1 MDVAKILSGVF
12 AGDTGDKGDISSKAL
27 ESNNNSS
34 CSPVPQVS
42 PNEIRWGTDTEPE
55 GDSENH
61 TDQQLNWVCP
71 PVPRVPR
78 ILVDENTYEER
89 AAVAE
94 HDGGLSR
101 QEAETLAAQE
111 QGFDDADSLHGDVVG
126 RWAAEIERLATLP
139 AVSPDDA
146 RALKRAQAFLADGWA
161 LQAARLG
168 WGEVELFGVCPRA
181 PWHRLDR
188 KGAAF
193 GGAVQ
198 AVTQEAVTYIGG
210 LRRYRATVNN
220 DGGAVLL
227 WELAQDN
234 PSNGGQP

>member
-1 MDVAKILSGVF
+1 MNVAKILSVVF
-12 AGDTGDKGDISSKAL
+12 AGDMGDKGDTSSKAL
-27 ESNNNSS
+27 ESNDNSS
-34 CSPVPQVS
+34 RSFVPQVS
-42 PNEIRWGTDTEPE
+42 PNEIPWGTNSDSE

-111 QGFDDADSLHGDVVG
+111 QGFDDADSLHGESVR
-126 RWAAEIERLATLP
+126 RWAAEIERLAKLP
-139 AVSPDDA
+139 AVSRYGA
-146 RALKRAQAFLADGWA
+146 EALKRARAFIAEGWA
-161 LQAARLG
+161 LQAARLS
-168 WGEVELFGVCPRA
+168 WDEVELFGVCPRA
-181 PWHRLDR
+181 PWQRLDR
-188 KGAAF
+188 KGVAF

-198 AVTQEAVTYIGG
+198 VVTQDAVAYVGG
-210 LRRYRATVNN
+210 LRRYRAQVNN
-220 DGGAVLL
+220 DGGAVPIWALP
-227 WELAQDN
+227 EDTTI
-234 PSNGGQP
+234 